1 MEDNVTFGEFSKLD
15 FRVGQVIKA
24 EYIEGAAT
32 LMRLRVEFGSLGERT
47 ILSGIKK
54 WYKPAELEGKNY
66 IFVVNLKP
74 RKIMGEQS
82 YGMIIAAE
90 SDDQETCV
98 LLIPDKEIAPGT
110 KVH

>member
-1 MEDNVTFGEFSKLD
+1 MEDNVSFADFSKLD

-24 EYIEGAAT
+24 EYIEGADS
-32 LMRLRVEFGSLGERT
+32 LVRLKVDFGILGERI

-82 YGMIIAAE
+82 CGMIIAAE

-98 LLIPDKEIAPGT
+98 LLIPDKEITPGT